1 MSIDPKILKRMQG
14 EDSFLQ
20 SQTRGSRRVKLN
32 RGQNWIVRFLP
43 AQMGPDG
50 LFFARIARHWL
61 NKLPIVCPRNTATD
75 FGGDPDCDCPVCSI
89 ADELNDSADEI
100 ISKFGYK
107 AKSNPQFL
115 TYCIVWEKD
124 GIAQPMSE
132 ILNPYEFWHYRSTWE
147 ELKGFYIAGGR
158 KCTDS
163 VLDYAQGND
172 FSVNKTAKG
181 MRLDKQDSSPIFDPK
196 EPKYDEWLKKI
207 EAALKTPKVTIP
219 THEQMQVFAAKV
231 QEAANRG
238 GVAED
243 EDAPRGRRP
252 RHDDDEA
259 AFRPRRGAAPVDEE
273 EDNLPYDPPARPA
286 ARAAAEKP
294 AAAAPA
300 RRSAPEPEDDGGDQE
315 PAPRRRTAPVDEE
328 PAPRRR
334 APVAE
339 EEPAPRR
346 RAPVEAEEPPPRRRT
361 APEPVEEAEAPAP
374 RRAAPTARRAAEEP
388 EPEPDPVGD
397 EPEPEAVDAAPRAS
411 AKLPNTARKTLEP
424 TARRQSEAAASAP
437 QSEAEEEDPL
447 PEDDRDPVPPAAK
460 RTVAEDEDAPPPV
473 ARKGGGAASITARL
487 AKLPRG
493 A

>member
-43 AQMGPDG
+43 AEMGPDG

-61 NKLPIVCPRNTATD
+61 NKLPIICPKNTAVD
-75 FGGDPDCDCPVCSI
+75 FGGDPECDCPICSL
-89 ADELNDSADEI
+89 AEELNESPDEI

-107 AKSNPQFL
+107 AKANPQFL
-115 TYCIVWEKD
+115 TYCMVWEKD
-124 GIAQPMSE
+124 GVQQSMSE

-158 KCTDS
+158 KCPNS
-163 VLDYAQGND
+163 VLDYQLGND

-196 EPKYDEWLKKI
+196 EPKYDEWIKKI
-207 EAALKTPKVTIP
+207 EAALKTPKVVIP

-243 EDAPRGRRP
+243 DDAPRGRRP

-259 AFRPRRGAAPVDEE
+259 AFRPRRAAAAAAPVEE
-273 EDNLPYDPPARPA
+273 EDDLPYDPPARPA
-286 ARAAAEKP
+286 ARAAA
-294 AAAAPA
+294 AATAAPA
-300 RRSAPEPEDDGGDQE
+300 RRLAPEPEDDV
-315 PAPRRRTAPVDEE
+315 PRRRTAPVDEE

-334 APVAE
+334 AAEPVD

-346 RAPVEAEEPPPRRRT
+346 AVST
-361 APEPVEEAEAPAP
+361 APARRAPAP
-374 RRAAPTARRAAEEP
+374 AEEP
-388 EPEPDPVGD
+388 ELEPESPEP
-397 EPEPEAVDAAPRAS
+397 EPEPEAVDAPVRA
-411 AKLPNTARKTLEP
+411 AKLPATNRRVLEP
-424 TARRQSEAAASAP
+424 TARRAAAPEAANSAP
-437 QSEAEEEDPL
+437 QGEAEEEDML
-447 PEDDRDPVPPAAK
+447 PPDDTDPVPPAAK
-460 RTVAEDEDAPPPV
+460 DEDAPPPV
-473 ARKGGGAASITARL
+473 ARKGGAGSAVAARL
-487 AKLPRG
+487 AKLPPR